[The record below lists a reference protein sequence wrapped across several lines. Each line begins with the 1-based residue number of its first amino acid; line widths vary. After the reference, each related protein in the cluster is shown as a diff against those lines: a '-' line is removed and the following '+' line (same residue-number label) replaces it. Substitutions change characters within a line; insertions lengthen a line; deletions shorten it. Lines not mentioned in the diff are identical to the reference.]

1 MVGIIQNCGLSHCV
15 RERERVSARRRE
27 CANLPNCF
35 HSWEYYCQHI
45 NHWFIITMLFNNF
58 SIMYKLSKFVSQQLS
73 SNYFKKIHNLMTSLT
88 YKTKPWFRYNKNYT
102 KLNVLFTLCS
112 WVYAS
117 KASTIIT
124 VILPD
129 INYDFL
135 FPKELDIHICQRQ
148 R

>member
-1 MVGIIQNCGLSHCV
+1 
-15 RERERVSARRRE
+15 
-27 CANLPNCF
+27 
-35 HSWEYYCQHI
+35 
-45 NHWFIITMLFNNF
+45 MLFNNF